1 MSVRGFGVST
11 QDLEGFLT
19 NSKEVLRDNFVCVF
33 PADKKHE
40 FLEGNLKKT

>member
-1 MSVRGFGVST
+1 MSVRGFSVTT

-33 PADKKHE
+33 PTDKKHE